1 MKIGWLVVAA
11 VGFIGFLAT
20 IVLVPDSTA
29 TGIGT
34 PGERTALPLI
44 GPTSETH
51 EAVLAMS
58 PTVALIL
65 GGLYLRP
72 VYKRHD
78 EKHRSQ
84 REELSEVRLIHRSSP

>member
-11 VGFIGFLAT
+11 VWFIGFLAA
-20 IVLVPDSTA
+20 IVLVSDSTA

-44 GPTSETH
+44 GPTSETL
-51 EAVLAMS
+51 EAVLAMF
-58 PTVALIL
+58 PTVALII

-84 REELSEVRLIHRSSP
+84 R